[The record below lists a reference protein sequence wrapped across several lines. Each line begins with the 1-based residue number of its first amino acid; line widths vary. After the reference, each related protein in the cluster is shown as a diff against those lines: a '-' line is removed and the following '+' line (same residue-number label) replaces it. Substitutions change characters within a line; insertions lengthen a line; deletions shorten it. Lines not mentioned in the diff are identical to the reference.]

1 MHQVFRYHPAAVQKR
16 KPDSA
21 APIYFMVLVEQP
33 EDFLFQSSVLIM
45 MLPEF
50 FQVVVVGRPSK
61 PYQGK
66 ERIKP
71 VVCLK
76 RCHYIGEF
84 ALGGFSLKAL
94 SFLGHQPAFVGSSY
108 RVGVFLPRSKAC

>member
-1 MHQVFRYHPAAVQKR
+1 
-16 KPDSA
+16 
-21 APIYFMVLVEQP
+21 MVLVEQP

-50 FQVVVVGRPSK
+50 FQMVVVGRPSK

-76 RCHYIGEF
+76 RYHD
-84 ALGGFSLKAL
+84 LG
-94 SFLGHQPAFVGSSY
+94 
-108 RVGVFLPRSKAC
+108 

>member
-1 MHQVFRYHPAAVQKR
+1 
-16 KPDSA
+16 
-21 APIYFMVLVEQP
+21 MVLVEQP
-33 EDFLFQSSVLIM
+33 EDFLFQSGVFIIVFSYL
-45 MLPEF
+45 
-50 FQVVVVGRPSK
+50 FQVVVVGRPGK

-84 ALGGFSLKAL
+84 SPGGISLKAL
-94 SFLGHQPAFVGSSY
+94 SFFRTSTCIC
-108 RVGVFLPRSKAC
+108 R

>member
-1 MHQVFRYHPAAVQKR
+1 
-16 KPDSA
+16 
-21 APIYFMVLVEQP
+21 MVLVEQP
-33 EDFLFQSSVLIM
+33 EDFLFQSGVLIVVFSY
-45 MLPEF
+45 L
-50 FQVVVVGRPSK
+50 FQMVVVGRPSK

-108 RVGVFLPRSKAC
+108 RVGVFLPRSKEWLDPRLAGSLAS

>member
-16 KPDSA
+16 KPDPA

-76 RCHYIGEF
+76 RYHD
-84 ALGGFSLKAL
+84 LG
-94 SFLGHQPAFVGSSY
+94 
-108 RVGVFLPRSKAC
+108 